1 MTLSRLVT
9 PDKAKFLATTY
20 SLPPLLFDFH
30 CSSKGSIAGM
40 RCLSSS
46 PQPAVRTSGAKYHN
60 RTFAC
65 PTHATPSLNRRTQY
79 QHQHHP
85 PTTHARRAPTPSRTY
100 TRPRSRT
107 RPAHTT
113 HSSHVSRSRVGVA
126 RARPSGRSLTKACSR
141 TDWAE
146 EEDENDLAL
155 PQQTVTKNK
164 DGTETI
170 VSYRINEDGK
180 KVKTTRRIKKT
191 VIKQVVNPRVA
202 ERKSWAKFGQEKGKA
217 AGPQTDTVSVAEN
230 IVFRPQSNWK
240 AAQDDKGDEDK
251 KKLELKNAKIKC
263 RICSGDHFTTKC
275 PFKDTMAPEGAD
287 APADMPDDAP
297 GGAGGLG
304 VGSGGYVPPHMRG
317 KVGGG
322 EKMGG
327 KFDRDDS
334 ATLRVTNVSEFAEEQ
349 DLRDM
354 FSRYGHV
361 TRVFLAKDRETG
373 RAKGFAFISYADR
386 SDAAK
391 ACEKMDGCKWFHRVC
406 GDWGVLLIRC
416 SWFPSP
422 YSARRIRQEGLSV
435 LVTLRVACRYLLR
448 LCPGHSSY
456 LKLGGRKVERVF
468 KSHLG
473 ALRRAF
479 SLEAFGVCTDGS
491 SSSYTACCLITAC
504 FLNRAVK
511 GMTRE

>member
-1 MTLSRLVT
+1 MSRVAGYAAHHQS
-9 PDKAKFLATTY
+9 PTY
-20 SLPPLLFDFH
+20 STDNN
-30 CSSKGSIAGM
+30 I
-40 RCLSSS
+40 
-46 PQPAVRTSGAKYHN
+46 
-60 RTFAC
+60 
-65 PTHATPSLNRRTQY
+65 
-79 QHQHHP
+79 
-85 PTTHARRAPTPSRTY
+85 
-100 TRPRSRT
+100 
-107 RPAHTT
+107 
-113 HSSHVSRSRVGVA
+113 
-126 RARPSGRSLTKACSR
+126 SR

-202 ERKSWAKFGQEKGKA
+202 ERKAWAKFGQEKGKA

-240 AAQDDKGDEDK
+240 AAQEDKGEDEK

-304 VGSGGYVPPHMRG
+304 AGSGGYVPPHLRG
-317 KVGGG
+317 KMGGG

-391 ACEKMDGCKWFHRVC
+391 ACEKMDGCKFPEDVL
-406 GDWGVLLIRC
+406 GVGGVANMCC
-416 SWFPSP
+416 SRFRSP
-422 YSARRIRQEGLSV
+422 YSARRVRQEGLNCSMPLFYKSWWYKSAMV
-435 LVTLRVACRYLLR
+435 SGIVEGLQTALGQRKSGGSAVTANLLPW
-448 LCPGHSSY
+448 C
-456 LKLGGRKVERVF
+456 VF
-468 KSHLG
+468 
-473 ALRRAF
+473 
-479 SLEAFGVCTDGS
+479 C
-491 SSSYTACCLITAC
+491 
-504 FLNRAVK
+504 
-511 GMTRE
+511 